1 MSMEDVEQ
9 ELWRRYRDDNDL
21 AARDYLF
28 LKYASWARH
37 VAGKVVGRVP
47 SHGMEWMDH
56 VQNAQ
61 IGLLEAMAR
70 FDQRRGVDFM
80 AYAKPRVRGAVFN
93 GIRGFVHPQ
102 SSRADDRH
110 VGDRLG
116 SLWDSDASDDPVD
129 NFVDAVVGL
138 SLGFFLEGRSSQEEV
153 DSLQMSQLLRDGLLD
168 LPSRQRQILIAHY
181 FQHVQFQKIAEDLA
195 ITKGRVSQLHK
206 AALSTLRKV
215 LALRRAHRDSFF

>member
-1 MSMEDVEQ
+1 MEDVEQ
-9 ELWRRYRDDNDL
+9 ELWRRYREDNDL

-37 VAGKVVGRVP
+37 VAGKVVGRIS

-70 FDQRRGVDFM
+70 FDQRRGIDFM

-93 GIRGFVHPQ
+93 GIRGFVQPL

-110 VGDRLG
+110 AGDRLD
-116 SLWDSDASDDPVD
+116 SLWDSNADDPVD
-129 NFVDAVVGL
+129 NFVDAVIGL
-138 SLGFFLEGRSSQEEV
+138 SLGFFLEGRGSQDEV
-153 DSLQMSQLLRDGLLD
+153 DTLQMSQLLRDGILD
-168 LPSRQRQILIAHY
+168 LTSRQRQILIAHY
-181 FQHVQFQKIAEDLA
+181 FQHLQFQKIAEDLS

-206 AALSTLRKV
+206 SALAALRKV
-215 LALRRAHRDSFF
+215 LELRRAHRDSFF